1 MSSSQTVM
9 QLHGEVRR
17 WARAPASPVP
27 PAPEPAGEA
36 VADAPTLFMVG
47 NSPVMFDV
55 FEQVRRFAAC
65 DVPVL
70 ITGESGT
77 GKELVARA
85 IHERSGRAA
94 GPYVALNCAAVPAT
108 LIASELFG
116 YEKGSFTGAN
126 ARKHGHIEHAHRG
139 TLFLDEIG
147 DMPIDLQGLLLR
159 FLQEG
164 EILRVGGRQPIKVD
178 VRVVAATNVRL
189 REAIAAGKLR
199 EDLYYRLNV
208 LSLHLPPLRER
219 DGDVEVLATYF
230 LRQIG
235 QELGRELRG
244 FTPAALAAMLAYP
257 WPGNVRELIAT
268 MRRAVVLANGPLVDV
283 SDLRLDPVPTAAAVA
298 GASGGAA
305 DPAADRVPAKA
316 RQRRRARGHPAGVAG
331 EQLQHDPRG
340 PAARRRPRHPVPH
353 AGAQP
358 DRARPALSGAAAR
371 AGGGDMSPVRGAMA
385 QRAAA
390 AGQCCTADRGLRP
403 HAGGAGQR
411 IAASR
416 SADTHNRLAVRRGNC
431 LTSRRCR
438 RTTLTNRC
446 QAIENASIFPA
457 IRQAFCWHADCWSS
471 RGRHAN
477 RQGNLRRQIAPSRGP
492 GSARAGMLQRPPQ
505 GRGKEE
511 ERAL

>member
-1 MSSSQTVM
+1 MSSSQTVLR
-9 QLHGEVRR
+9 LHGEVRP
-17 WARAPASPVP
+17 WARAAAN
-27 PAPEPAGEA
+27 APLAAPGSAAEA
-36 VADAPTLFMVG
+36 VADSPTLFMVG
-47 NSPVMFDV
+47 NSAVMYEV

-164 EILRVGGRQPIKVD
+164 EILRVGGRQPLKVD

-189 REAIAAGKLR
+189 HDAIAAGKLR

-230 LRQIG
+230 LRQIA

-268 MRRAVVLANGPLVDV
+268 MRRAVVMANGPQVEV
-283 SDLRLDPVPTAAAVA
+283 SDLRLDPAPTRLP
-298 GASGGAA
+298 S
-305 DPAADRVPAKA
+305 P
-316 RQRRRARGHPAGVAG
+316 
-331 EQLQHDPRG
+331 PR
-340 PAARRRPRHPVPH
+340 
-353 AGAQP
+353 
-358 DRARPALSGAAAR
+358 AAAR
-371 AGGGDMSPVRGAMA
+371 APRPRSGSRPKPGSDGEREAILQALQDSNFNMT
-385 QRAAA
+385 RAAQLL
-390 AGQCCTADRGLRP
+390 G
-403 HAGGAGQR
+403 
-411 IAASR
+411 
-416 SADTHNRLAVRRGNC
+416 V
-431 LTSRRCR
+431 
-438 RTTLTNRC
+438 
-446 QAIENASIFPA
+446 
-457 IRQAFCWHADCWSS
+457 
-471 RGRHAN
+471 
-477 RQGNLRRQIAPSRGP
+477 
-492 GSARAGMLQRPPQ
+492 ARATLYRMLERNRIELGQHYLVQPP
-505 GRGKEE
+505 EPE
-511 ERAL
+511 AEI

>member
-1 MSSSQTVM
+1 M
-9 QLHGEVRR
+9 
-17 WARAPASPVP
+17 
-27 PAPEPAGEA
+27 
-36 VADAPTLFMVG
+36 ADSPTLFMVG
-47 NSPVMFDV
+47 NSPVMLEV

-164 EILRVGGRQPIKVD
+164 EILRVGGRQPLKVD

-219 DGDVEVLATYF
+219 DGDVELLATYF

-235 QELGRELRG
+235 QELGRELQG
-244 FTPAALAAMLAYP
+244 FTPAAMAAMAAYP

-268 MRRAVVLANGPLVDV
+268 MRRAVVMANRPLIEVA
-283 SDLRLDPVPTAAAVA
+283 DLRLDP
-298 GASGGAA
+298 
-305 DPAADRVPAKA
+305 PAAPPSSPRAPV
-316 RQRRRARGHPAGVAG
+316 RQTRLRAAPRPKPGSDGEREAILQALQESNFNMTRAAQLLGVARATLYRMLERNRIELG
-331 EQLQHDPRG
+331 QHYL
-340 PAARRRPRHPVPH
+340 V
-353 AGAQP
+353 QP
-358 DRARPALSGAAAR
+358 EPEA
-371 AGGGDMSPVRGAMA
+371 
-385 QRAAA
+385 
-390 AGQCCTADRGLRP
+390 
-403 HAGGAGQR
+403 
-411 IAASR
+411 
-416 SADTHNRLAVRRGNC
+416 
-431 LTSRRCR
+431 
-438 RTTLTNRC
+438 
-446 QAIENASIFPA
+446 
-457 IRQAFCWHADCWSS
+457 
-471 RGRHAN
+471 
-477 RQGNLRRQIAPSRGP
+477 
-492 GSARAGMLQRPPQ
+492 
-505 GRGKEE
+505 
-511 ERAL
+511 ER

>member
-1 MSSSQTVM
+1 MSSRQTVVH
-9 QLHGEVRR
+9 LDGGALR
-17 WARAPASPVP
+17 WTQTPTRAAFTPAQTAS
-27 PAPEPAGEA
+27 EA
-36 VADAPTLFMVG
+36 VSDSPTMFMVG
-47 NSPVMFDV
+47 NSPVMREV

-116 YEKGSFTGAN
+116 YEKGSFTGAT
-126 ARKHGHIEHAHRG
+126 ARKHGHIEHAHGG

-164 EILRVGGRQPIKVD
+164 EVLRVGGRQPIKVD

-230 LRQIG
+230 LRQIAH
-235 QELGRELRG
+235 ELGRELNG
-244 FTPAALAAMLAYP
+244 FAPAAMAAMLAYP

-268 MRRAVVLANGPLVDV
+268 LRRAVVLANGPLVEV
-283 SDLRLDPVPTAAAVA
+283 ADLRLDPP
-298 GASGGAA
+298 
-305 DPAADRVPAKA
+305 PAAPAPRVMA
-316 RQRRRARGHPAGVAG
+316 RQSRPRPLPRPQPGSTGEREAILQALQDSGFNMTRTAQLLGVA
-331 EQLQHDPRG
+331 
-340 PAARRRPRHPVPH
+340 
-353 AGAQP
+353 
-358 DRARPALSGAAAR
+358 RA
-371 AGGGDMSPVRGAMA
+371 
-385 QRAAA
+385 
-390 AGQCCTADRGLRP
+390 
-403 HAGGAGQR
+403 
-411 IAASR
+411 
-416 SADTHNRLAVRRGNC
+416 
-431 LTSRRCR
+431 
-438 RTTLTNRC
+438 TLYRM
-446 QAIENASIFPA
+446 
-457 IRQAFCWHADCWSS
+457 
-471 RGRHAN
+471 
-477 RQGNLRRQIAPSRGP
+477 LRRNRIELAQHY
-492 GSARAGMLQRPPQ
+492 LVQPQ
-505 GRGKEE
+505 DPEAE
-511 ERAL
+511 

>member
-9 QLHGEVRR
+9 QLRGG
-17 WARAPASPVP
+17 ARAWAQSPSIPIRGPEAAS
-27 PAPEPAGEA
+27 EA
-36 VADAPTLFMVG
+36 MANASTVFMVG
-47 NSPVMFDV
+47 NSAVMLDV

-85 IHERSGRAA
+85 IHERSGRAG

-126 ARKHGHIEHAHRG
+126 ARKNGHIEHAHRG

-189 REAIAAGKLR
+189 RDAIAAGKLR

-230 LRQIG
+230 LRQIA
-235 QELGRELRG
+235 QELRRELHG
-244 FTPAALAAMLAYP
+244 FTAAAMAAMLAYQ

-268 MRRAVVLANGPLVDV
+268 MRRAVVLTNGPQVDV
-283 SDLRLDPVPTAAAVA
+283 GDLRLDPP
-298 GASGGAA
+298 
-305 DPAADRVPAKA
+305 
-316 RQRRRARGHPAGVAG
+316 
-331 EQLQHDPRG
+331 
-340 PAARRRPRHPVPH
+340 
-353 AGAQP
+353 
-358 DRARPALSGAAAR
+358 LSAPSAAR
-371 AGGGDMSPVRGAMA
+371 APTRQPRPRSVPRPKPGSDGEREAILQALQDSNFNMT
-385 QRAAA
+385 RAAQLL
-390 AGQCCTADRGLRP
+390 G
-403 HAGGAGQR
+403 
-411 IAASR
+411 
-416 SADTHNRLAVRRGNC
+416 V
-431 LTSRRCR
+431 
-438 RTTLTNRC
+438 
-446 QAIENASIFPA
+446 
-457 IRQAFCWHADCWSS
+457 
-471 RGRHAN
+471 
-477 RQGNLRRQIAPSRGP
+477 
-492 GSARAGMLQRPPQ
+492 ARATLYRML
-505 GRGKEE
+505 
-511 ERAL
+511 ERNRIELGQHYLVQPREPESEQ